1 MIKDKLE
8 RNTLLFLL
16 VLLLAYPSLH
26 DLPINGLPFDTL
38 SELFLFLLV
47 VVVAHSVFCY
57 NKFFLYMCL
66 STLFISKIILSLT
79 PTPYWETCFSDS
91 LAPTTQQFEYEDIE
105 VNCEKDFSLIRT
117 EFSGHE
123 PTINFYSVD
132 PAQSWRGANN
142 STFPLSFLN
151 SKKFNFDRLYE
162 PRREWLPFEAT
173 FSVDIEPGT
182 RYLKLDYIGKVSIN
196 YRETDNIYQLSDS
209 YEREESKIIEIPQG
223 ADEIRVEYVFNKAPP
238 IVWEKTSQQG
248 YPKDPYAKLIIYGS
262 TDQKEWSLLRG
273 NESEFSIFGV
283 SFFITAILSLFLPFI
298 FYQKRNISSN
308 LVLNIF
314 YIVFL
319 FYLFLN
325 IDFVRGLPKI
335 GFFDITTLFLVSLV
349 AGYLI
354 LLRKKIY
361 NFLLLVFCFL
371 MNLLLVDYPW
381 DKLDFYI
388 RPGGSDAL
396 TYESQARLIML
407 GDTLRGGEDIFFY
420 SPGYRYVLSLIHMF
434 FGDTWFVAWYSLI
447 SLSLYFF
454 LKTSSALLSSESYLK
469 YIFPLLGFVYITSNA
484 VQRIFLYGMS
494 EIVSTLIL
502 CGLLCV
508 FLLKQ
513 PLSSPSEVFMGI
525 IFGIAIVVRPDWLF
539 GFLGLLLLKSF
550 RSRSLYLSTVAVSL
564 LPLLHNFVYG
574 KEMVIFSTAASYGR
588 NLLIDSSS
596 ISSFIS
602 SLSETVSRNIPYLLM
617 NPLNSDVSGRV
628 GIILPLVFSLIL
640 ISLIVLF
647 FVRVKNHSDSQ
658 SFIFLLSIIGFFIPF
673 FIYDPVLF
681 YPRHVLGAHI
691 TAIFFLIYLISPISK
706 DFSFRV
712 VTKERI

>member
-1 MIKDKLE
+1 
-8 RNTLLFLL
+8 
-16 VLLLAYPSLH
+16 
-26 DLPINGLPFDTL
+26 
-38 SELFLFLLV
+38 
-47 VVVAHSVFCY
+47 
-57 NKFFLYMCL
+57 
-66 STLFISKIILSLT
+66 
-79 PTPYWETCFSDS
+79 
-91 LAPTTQQFEYEDIE
+91 
-105 VNCEKDFSLIRT
+105 
-117 EFSGHE
+117 
-123 PTINFYSVD
+123 
-132 PAQSWRGANN
+132 
-142 STFPLSFLN
+142 
-151 SKKFNFDRLYE
+151 
-162 PRREWLPFEAT
+162 
-173 FSVDIEPGT
+173 
-182 RYLKLDYIGKVSIN
+182 
-196 YRETDNIYQLSDS
+196 
-209 YEREESKIIEIPQG
+209 
-223 ADEIRVEYVFNKAPP
+223 
-238 IVWEKTSQQG
+238 
-248 YPKDPYAKLIIYGS
+248 
-262 TDQKEWSLLRG
+262 
-273 NESEFSIFGV
+273 
-283 SFFITAILSLFLPFI
+283 
-298 FYQKRNISSN
+298 
-308 LVLNIF
+308 
-314 YIVFL
+314 
-319 FYLFLN
+319 
-325 IDFVRGLPKI
+325 
-335 GFFDITTLFLVSLV
+335 
-349 AGYLI
+349 
-354 LLRKKIY
+354 
-361 NFLLLVFCFL
+361 

-388 RPGGSDAL
+388 RPGCSDAL

-513 PLSSPSEVFMGI
+513 PLSNPSEVFMGI

-574 KEMVIFSTAASYGR
+574 KDMVIFSTAASYGR

-673 FIYDPVLF
+673 FNYDPVIF

-691 TAIFFLIYLISPISK
+691 KAIFFLIYLISPISCLLYTS
-706 DFSFRV
+706 DAAD
-712 VTKERI
+712 E

>member
-1 MIKDKLE
+1 MIIDKLE
-8 RNTLLFLL
+8 RNLLLFLFI
-16 VLLLAYPSLH
+16 LLLAYPSLN

-38 SELFLFLLV
+38 SELFLFLLA
-47 VVVAHSVFCY
+47 VVVAHSVASN
-57 NKFFLYMCL
+57 NKIFLYLCL
-66 STLFISKIILSLT
+66 LALLSSKVILSLS
-79 PTPYWETCFSDS
+79 PTTYWETCFSDN

-105 VNCEKDFSLIRT
+105 VDCEKDFSLIRT
-117 EFSGHE
+117 EFSGYE
-123 PTINFYSVD
+123 PTINFYSID
-132 PAQSWRGANN
+132 ETQGWRGANN

-151 SKKFNFDRLYE
+151 SKKFNFDRTNE
-162 PRREWLPFEAT
+162 PRRDWLPFEAT
-173 FSVDIEPGT
+173 FSVDIESEI
-182 RYLKLDYIGKVSIN
+182 RYMRVDYVGEVSVN
-196 YRETDNIYQLSDS
+196 YHKTENIYQLPDS
-209 YEREESKIIEIPQG
+209 YELEESKIIEIPKG
-223 ADEIRVEYVFNKAPP
+223 SDEIRVEYAFNKAPP
-238 IVWEKTSQQG
+238 ILWDNALQEG
-248 YPKDPYAKLIIYGS
+248 YPKDPYAKIIIYGS
-262 TDQKEWSLLRG
+262 TDQKEWSLLTG
-273 NESEFSIFGV
+273 QESELLAVGVLIFTG
-283 SFFITAILSLFLPFI
+283 TLLSLFLLFL
-298 FYQKRNISSN
+298 FYQKSNVSSN
-308 LVLNIF
+308 LLLNVS
-314 YIVFL
+314 YIIFL

-325 IDFVRGLPKI
+325 IDLVRGLPKI
-335 GFFDITTLFLVSLV
+335 GFFDITTFFLVSLV
-349 AGYLI
+349 GGYLI

-361 NFLLLVFCFL
+361 NFLLLIFCFL

-420 SPGYRYVLSLIHMF
+420 SPGYRYVLSLIHIF

-454 LKTSSALLSSESYLK
+454 LKTSSTLLSSESYLK

-484 VQRIFLYGMS
+484 VQRVFLYGMS

-502 CGLLCV
+502 CGLFCV

-513 PLSSPSEVFMGI
+513 PLSQLSQVFIGI

-539 GFLGLLLLKSF
+539 GFVGLLLLKTF
-550 RSRSLYLSTVAVSL
+550 RTRALYLSTSAVSL

-574 KEMVIFSTAASYGR
+574 KEIVIFSTAASYGR

-596 ISSFIS
+596 ISNLVS